1 MKCTNCQNS
10 ESKVVDSRS
19 VQSSSSIR
27 RRRECL
33 KCNFRYTT
41 YEYILPT
48 PVMVIKKNGLREEYD
63 RKKLMNSFHLACK
76 KRPVPADE
84 IFKSI
89 KLIEENLSTLS
100 NVEVHSR
107 EVGEFVMQELKKLD
121 KIAFVRYASVYREF
135 QDIGEFRA
143 HIDDLSSN

>member
-1 MKCTNCQNS
+1 MNIS
-10 ESKVVDSRS
+10 
-19 VQSSSSIR
+19 
-27 RRRECL
+27 
-33 KCNFRYTT
+33 
-41 YEYILPT
+41 LPT

>member
-1 MKCTNCQNS
+1 MKCTNCQHS

-19 VQSSSSIR
+19 VQSGTSIR

-33 KCNFRYTT
+33 ECSFRFTT
-41 YEYILPT
+41 YEYILPA

-76 KRPVPADE
+76 KRPVPSDD

-89 KLIEENLSTLS
+89 KIIEEKLSTLS
-100 NVEVHSR
+100 NVEVHSK
-107 EVGEFVMQELKKLD
+107 EIGELVIEELKKLD

-135 QDIGEFRA
+135 QDIGEFQT
-143 HIDDLSSN
+143 HIDDLSS

>member
-27 RRRECL
+27 RRRESL

>member
-1 MKCTNCQNS
+1 MKCTNCQHS

-19 VQSSSSIR
+19 VQSGTSIR

-33 KCNFRYTT
+33 ECYFRFTT

-84 IFKSI
+84 IFKAI
-89 KLIEENLSTLS
+89 KVIEEKLSTLS

-107 EVGEFVMQELKKLD
+107 EIGELVIEELKKLD
-121 KIAFVRYASVYREF
+121 KIAFVRFASVYREF
-135 QDIGEFRA
+135 QDIGEFQA
-143 HIDDLSSN
+143 HIEDLSK

>member
-143 HIDDLSSN
+143 HIDDLNSN